1 MFLWMTIRKRILK
14 VFSAILIV
22 SLVGACGNITSVP
35 TITATAT
42 RVSSLTPIIPS
53 ITPTASP
60 SLTDTPI
67 ATPDFCNSEQWQD
80 KIQILSND
88 LLTALE
94 PGGPTLF
101 DRILVE
107 QNSAWATFRQNQS
120 GEIRSAGIIFH
131 ETAFG
136 SELGTGIN
144 PAVLLVTYGVEQNWE
159 LPANGDLVSEV
170 DRIRAELHQYES
182 DVILK
187 KIDLSQYPVANGAT
201 SVLYR
206 YFDGDLSKLEA
217 WCHTYVQVY
226 GESPLK

>member
-1 MFLWMTIRKRILK
+1 MNNSKQVTI
-14 VFSAILIV
+14 VSSVILIAL
-22 SLVGACGNITSVP
+22 LVGACGNVTP
-35 TITATAT
+35 LPTATAT
-42 RVSSLTPIIPS
+42 TTPTLTPFTPSLTPSAIPS
-53 ITPTASP
+53 ITPT
-60 SLTDTPI
+60 
-67 ATPDFCNSEQWQD
+67 PDFCNSTQWEK

-88 LLTALE
+88 LLTALQ

-101 DRILVE
+101 DRVLVM
-107 QNSAWATFRQNQS
+107 QNPVWADFRQNQS
-120 GEIRSAGIIFH
+120 GEIRGAGVIFH

-136 SELGTGIN
+136 PELGTGIN

-201 SVLYR
+201 YVLYR
-206 YFDGDLSKLEA
+206 YFNGDLSKLES

>member
-1 MFLWMTIRKRILK
+1 LWERYTFANCYSDNDSKSHATYSFDYS
-14 VFSAILIV
+14 FSY
-22 SLVGACGNITSVP
+22 SLNYTHSGLLQL
-35 TITATAT
+35 
-42 RVSSLTPIIPS
+42 SSMG
-53 ITPTASP
+53 
-60 SLTDTPI
+60 
-67 ATPDFCNSEQWQD
+67 E

-101 DRILVE
+101 DRVLVG
-107 QNSAWATFRQNQS
+107 QNPAWADFRQNQS
-120 GEIRSAGIIFH
+120 GEIRSAGVIFH

-136 SELGTGIN
+136 PELGTGIN

-182 DVILK
+182 DMILK

-201 SVLYR
+201 YVLYH
-206 YFDGDLSKLEA
+206 YFNGDLAELQD

-226 GESPLK
+226 GESPLQ

>member
-1 MFLWMTIRKRILK
+1 MMVPLKRMLKPSVLLSSIVILM
-14 VFSAILIV
+14 
-22 SLVGACGNITSVP
+22 ACSVVTPLP
-35 TITATAT
+35 TVTVTT
-42 RVSSLTPIIPS
+42 TPSLTPFIPS
-53 ITPTASP
+53 ITPSAIP
-60 SLTDTPI
+60 SITS
-67 ATPDFCNSEQWQD
+67 TPDFCNSAQWGE

-88 LLTALE
+88 LFTALE

-101 DRILVE
+101 DSILVG
-107 QNSAWATFRQNQS
+107 QNPAWADFRQNQS

-136 SELGTGIN
+136 PELGTGVN

-182 DVILK
+182 DVILE

-201 SVLYR
+201 YVLYR
-206 YFDGDLSKLEA
+206 YFVGDLSKLGA
-217 WCHTYVQVY
+217 WCHIYVQIY
-226 GESPLK
+226 GQSPLK